1 MSVAIEQTLKR
12 ARFTGWHMTA
22 ILTAFFGV
30 VIVVNVYMAHLAT
43 STFTGLVVE
52 NSYVASQNFN
62 KWLDEANQE
71 RALGWQAKVTRQLD
85 GRVAVALSGTN
96 VDKAVLTAEAW
107 HPLGLLADRNLS
119 FRQVSAGQYISEQAL
134 PDGRWRLR
142 LAAVAN
148 GHKWRINLAL

>member
-1 MSVAIEQTLKR
+1 MTVATQTVPIR
-12 ARFTGWHMTA
+12 PRFTGWHMTA

-30 VIVVNVYMAHLAT
+30 VIVVNVYMARLAT
-43 STFTGLVVE
+43 STFTGLFVE

-85 GRVAVALSGTN
+85 GRVAVALTGKD
-96 VDKAVLTAEAW
+96 VGKAVMTAEAW
-107 HPLGLLADRNLS
+107 HPLGVLADRNLT
-119 FRQVSAGQYISEQAL
+119 FRQISPGQYVSEQAL

-142 LAAVAN
+142 LAASAD